1 LVPLLSVLI
10 AKPCAG
16 QANLSILGSIRTLES
31 LSVAQ
36 GKTCGCKIGEKGGLW
51 KNSIAPRPT
60 EILDRFAG
68 VSLDPEF
75 PRSDSDDT
83 VAVIGRHVRQ

>member
-1 LVPLLSVLI
+1 M
-10 AKPCAG
+10 G
-16 QANLSILGSIRTLES
+16 FTRF
-31 LSVAQ
+31 AQ
-36 GKTCGCKIGEKGGLW
+36 SKTCGCKIGQKGGLW
-51 KNSIAPRPT
+51 KNSIASRPT